1 MAINKNQTTKEL
13 LKLVEYQIEQIF
25 NEIQALKEDNKSAH
39 DDVKGDLRF
48 IKNNL
53 FDPKEG
59 VWAEVKQNSNFR
71 NETVKWRNALGL
83 GFFGLIAIVNYYL
96 SGTMGYNNLKQEIE
110 LAKELP
116 TYEVKETSD
125 GLLLKQKVTYLEKE
139 IEKLEEKVSD
149 LENKVYKR

>member
-1 MAINKNQTTKEL
+1 MK
-13 LKLVEYQIEQIF
+13 QIEELGDKTIGIDIDGDKKPDF
-25 NEIQALKEDNKSAH
+25 KI
-39 DDVKGDLRF
+39 DVK
-48 IKNNL
+48 
-53 FDPKEG
+53 
-59 VWAEVKQNSNFR
+59 S
-71 NETVKWRNALGL
+71 
-83 GFFGLIAIVNYYL
+83 IA
-96 SGTMGYNNLKQEIE
+96 NLKQEIE